1 MIKIYESFLI
11 LKQLWMDFFKENIS
25 QFKKIVFYNKL

>member
-11 LKQLWMDFFKENIS
+11 LKQLWMDFFEGNIS
-25 QFKKIVFYNKL
+25 QFKKIVFYSKL

>member
-11 LKQLWMDFFKENIS
+11 LKQLWMDFLKENIS
-25 QFKKIVFYNKL
+25 QFNKIVFYSKL

>member
-11 LKQLWMDFFKENIS
+11 LKQLWMDFSKENIS
-25 QFKKIVFYNKL
+25 QFKKIVFYSKL